1 MPPRSRR
8 KSHRFMPASPLTRL
22 IFCCFSMAAVMG
34 RADPPVPGNLLDP
47 QSAVQAWNAIRLS
60 TGNVERLIR
69 EKRLDEIA
77 VQISFSSPALRALER
92 FVPSLEA
99 RPQVGEEAGRALAS
113 VVSLARFAIQKN
125 QAGAEAEFKN
135 LRDQLKNAARHFDP
149 KTVAADVYF
158 CPMHPDFISEKL
170 GDTCPKC
177 GMTLVSRRIPYSFVY
192 MKPGEPTIR
201 MTAEADGP
209 IVAGRRTEVT
219 VRLARPG
226 SAAANTPP
234 LPSWMCGGGVGPVG
248 PKDLMVMHTQPVH
261 LLMETPGLVDYH
273 HEHPQPTSVPGEY
286 KFSFT
291 PSKTAPYRIWA
302 DIVPMAT
309 GIQEMPF
316 VDLPS
321 GGAPG
326 TITDTAESLVSTVG
340 GLTFTLS
347 SSGPLV
353 ADQSTRL
360 GVSIRDGDGK
370 PVTRLEPVMNAFAH
384 LVGFY
389 DDFKTVIHLHPMG
402 GDILNPQLRGG
413 PSLGFKIFPPKPGF
427 VRLYCQVSVDGRM
440 LFAPFSVNVLPQQP

>member
-1 MPPRSRR
+1 MPLQSGRAYNS
-8 KSHRFMPASPLTRL
+8 FMSPSSLTRL
-22 IFCCFSMAAVMG
+22 VVCCVSMAAAVL

-60 TGNVERLIR
+60 TDNVDRLIR

-92 FVPSLEA
+92 FVPSPEA
-99 RPQVGEEAGRALAS
+99 YAQVKEEAARALTT
-113 VVSLARFAIQKN
+113 VVSLARFGIQKN
-125 QAGAEAEFKN
+125 QSGAEEDFKI
-135 LRDQLKNAARHFDP
+135 LREQLKHAARHFDP

-158 CPMHPDFISEKL
+158 CPMHPDFISEKS

-177 GMTLVSRRIPYSFVY
+177 GMTLVSRRVPYSFVY

-226 SAAANTPP
+226 SGATNTPP

-248 PKDLMVMHTQPVH
+248 QKDLMVMHTQPVH
-261 LLMETPGLVDYH
+261 LLVEAPGLVDYH
-273 HEHPQPTSVPGEY
+273 HEHPVPTGTAGEY

-291 PSKTAPYRIWA
+291 PTKSSPYRIWA

-321 GGAPG
+321 EGEPG
-326 TITDTAESLVSTVG
+326 TIADRTDSLTSTVD
-340 GLTFTLS
+340 GLTFVLT

-353 ADQSTRL
+353 VNQACRL
-360 GVSIRDGDGK
+360 GISVSDRDGK

-389 DDFKTVIHLHPMG
+389 EDFKTVVHLHPMG
-402 GDILNPQLRGG
+402 GDILNPEVRGG

-427 VRLYCQVSVDGRM
+427 IRLYCQVSVDGRM
-440 LFAPFSVNVLPQQP
+440 LFAQFSVNVQQQP